1 MSVEKSIEEALE
13 TFKERGRQ
21 YSGDTWDEVGE
32 ITRLLFPGGI
42 LLRTK
47 EEFARFHILQWLI
60 GKLVRYA
67 RRGDPDSIKD
77 AGVYAF
83 ILHSLTKSDHA

>member
-13 TFKERGRQ
+13 TFKERGQQ

-32 ITRLLFPGGI
+32 ITRLLYPNGI
-42 LLRTK
+42 LLRTR
-47 EEFARFHILQWLI
+47 EDFARFHIMQWLV
-60 GKLVRYA
+60 GKLVRFA
-67 RRGDPDSIKD
+67 RRGDRDSIKD

-83 ILHSLTKSDHA
+83 ILHSLTEIEDD